1 MKSLKLLAV
10 AAIFGAFMT
19 SCVAESINEDEQQI
33 EELDIISGTGNDGTV
48 VTSDGDDD

>member
-19 SCVAESINEDEQQI
+19 SCVAESITEDEQLV
-33 EELDIISGTGNDGTV
+33 EESEILSGTGDSEVQVGTN
-48 VTSDGDDD
+48 GD